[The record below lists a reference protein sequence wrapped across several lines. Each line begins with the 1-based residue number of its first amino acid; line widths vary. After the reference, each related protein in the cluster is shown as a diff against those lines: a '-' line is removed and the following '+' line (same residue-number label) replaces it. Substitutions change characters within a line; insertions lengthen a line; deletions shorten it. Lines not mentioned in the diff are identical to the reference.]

1 MSANESPR
9 ADRWV
14 CVHGHFYQPPRENP
28 WTGVVD
34 RQPSATPFHDWNQ
47 RITNECY
54 RANTAA
60 PLMDAQG
67 RIARLVDNYACMS
80 WNMGPTLL
88 SWLREQDR
96 STYDAIIMADRASR
110 ERFSGHGSAM
120 AQAHGHV
127 IMPLASQRD
136 KVTQVRWGVADFV
149 WRFGRQPEGMWLPEC
164 AVDTETLEV
173 MAAEGI
179 LFTVLAP
186 HQAAAWRPM
195 RSDAWQTGPIE
206 TGRVYR
212 CPLPSGRSIDLFFYD
227 GPVAQAVAFEKL
239 LADGARFV
247 DRLRSR
253 GPLEA
258 SSPAALGQPP
268 LCHIATDGESYG
280 HHHRFGDMALAWAFD
295 SLARDGRTRLTNYG
309 EYRARFPAQHEV
321 QIVEDSSW
329 SCAHGTLRWR
339 EDCGCNSGGRPGWRQ
354 AWRRPLRAALEWLRD
369 QIDRTLDDVGGLLL
383 KDPWAARDAY
393 IGLVL
398 DGSERNWTRF
408 FATHGNHA
416 LTDAEQQQVR
426 LLLATAHHG
435 MSMFTSCGWFFDDLS
450 GIETVQVMRYA
461 ARAAELLEQVGG
473 GVIMPA
479 LLDRLALAHSNL
491 LDEGDGRSV
500 WQRHVEPARRDA
512 LLASTRQNVLTQV
525 AGVEAELAQLFARA
539 RSLYPDARA
548 ALGELPT
555 SLRTVAQLVLRRQAI
570 EELSQPEPSFD
581 RLRFIVE
588 TAQENA
594 VSLDEPA
601 VAKAASAALTALL
614 ARCEDGARE
623 GAPDVALFK
632 TAAASA
638 LAVRELFPSIDLFGP
653 RLLAYRLHQLV
664 AADWHRRGQAGDAAA
679 QARSAALAKI
689 VTAMNL
695 APEP

>member
-1 MSANESPR
+1 MSANETPR

-28 WTGVVD
+28 WTGVID

-47 RITNECY
+47 RITTECY
-54 RANTAA
+54 RANTAV
-60 PLMDAQG
+60 PVMDAQG

-96 STYDAIIMADRASR
+96 STYDAIVMADRASR
-110 ERFSGHGSAM
+110 ERFGGHGSAM

-136 KVTQVRWGVADFV
+136 KVTQVRWGIADFV

-186 HQAAAWRPM
+186 HQAAAWRPI
-195 RSDAWQTGPIE
+195 RTDAWQTGPIE

-258 SSPAALGQPP
+258 SSPPALGQPP

-309 EYRARFPAQHEV
+309 EYRARFPAQHDV

-393 IGLVL
+393 IAVVL
-398 DGSERNWTRF
+398 DGGERNWTRF

-416 LTDAEQQQVR
+416 LTEAEQQQVR
-426 LLLATAHHG
+426 LLMATAHHG

-491 LDEGDGRSV
+491 LDEGDGRLV

-512 LLASTRQNVLTQV
+512 LLASTRHNVLAQV

-570 EELSQPEPSFD
+570 EELSHPVPSFE

-623 GAPDVALFK
+623 GAPDVGLFK

-653 RLLAYRLHQLV
+653 R
-664 AADWHRRGQAGDAAA
+664 
-679 QARSAALAKI
+679 
-689 VTAMNL
+689 
-695 APEP
+695 